1 MQLQVRLC
9 KLKELNLYL
18 DDSPKKLDA
27 MVSIRETQ
35 WEMFFAYLPRATVS
49 LKIEKPIRDEQ
60 FKNIM
65 HKHYP
70 LLSFSW
76 NYKYYRETCQMD
88 CCQCLERLTNLQFRT
103 LGKCLTHTA
112 LQQPLLSWTNFFPEY
127 IHLNLPLEQWDL
139 HDKINF
145 IKRKCRKIKSFI
157 FNNVQLVHS
166 NNYFD
171 SPVKFGPV

>member
-1 MQLQVRLC
+1 MSLFMQLQVRLC

-70 LLSFSW
+70 LLSFTW
-76 NYKYYRETCQMD
+76 NYKYYRETCHMD
-88 CCQCLERLTNLQFRT
+88 CCQCLERLTNLQYRT
-103 LGKCLTHTA
+103 LGKCLRKM
-112 LQQPLLSWTNFFPEY
+112 N
-127 IHLNLPLEQWDL
+127 ILPY
-139 HDKINF
+139 
-145 IKRKCRKIKSFI
+145 R
-157 FNNVQLVHS
+157 
-166 NNYFD
+166 NYF
-171 SPVKFGPV
+171 FFQNIYI